1 MQIFP
6 SNIIQFN
13 FGQTQA
19 NFWISITQ
27 QSPSQTF
34 SISYTKSGDS
44 SMWYTFSSANSIVT
58 TSAVSSFTLN
68 TSITLANMTNNI
80 VNLNITTNS
89 RFFIYYQAVLAP
101 NNTISFVNAQ
111 NFIIQ
116 SGSTYIIDNNT
127 GNITGM
133 NYISYASIS
142 DAKQILQIKGF
153 QQSKIY
159 NLSVYV
165 QSEDLKLTATYN
177 FHIQTT
183 SKIINFMK
191 IKHNFF

>member
-1 MQIFP
+1 M
-6 SNIIQFN
+6 
-13 FGQTQA
+13 
-19 NFWISITQ
+19 
-27 QSPSQTF
+27 
-34 SISYTKSGDS
+34 
-44 SMWYTFSSANSIVT
+44 
-58 TSAVSSFTLN
+58 
-68 TSITLANMTNNI
+68 
-80 VNLNITTNS
+80 
-89 RFFIYYQAVLAP
+89 
-101 NNTISFVNAQ
+101 SFVNTQ